1 MVRWMGSIYN
11 EKDEDLLEETDWKFK
26 DIEKY

>member
-11 EKDEDLLEETDWKFK
+11 KKDEDLLEETDWKFK